1 MKIEPSLISSD
12 LLNLQHTL
20 STFDRVCDGYHLDV
34 MDGHFVP
41 NLTWGP
47 MFINAIGKATKLPLC
62 IHLMVDNPA
71 RWLGD
76 LVVRPQDT
84 VVFHTEVVTDVA
96 FQKALVE
103 RIAAMGCHAGIAL
116 NPATTVDAVIPL
128 LPIVDMILIMSV
140 EPGFSGQKFIPEV
153 TKKIEPL
160 CKLRSQLHKTWIIGM
175 DGGINHA
182 NIVPLVGLGVDSV
195 AVASAIFD
203 QPDPLVAIEQL
214 RHATR
219 PA

>member
-20 STFDRVCDGYHLDV
+20 TMFDRVCDGYHLDV

-47 MFINAIGKATKLPLC
+47 MFVNAISKATKLPLC

-76 LVVRPQDT
+76 LTVRPQDT
-84 VVFHTEVVTDVA
+84 VLFHTEVVTDMA
-96 FQKALVE
+96 LQKTLIE
-103 RIAAMGCHAGIAL
+103 GIRKKGCQVGIAL
-116 NPATTVDAVIPL
+116 NPATAVDAIIPL
-128 LPIVDMILIMSV
+128 LPILDMVLIMSV
-140 EPGFSGQKFIPEV
+140 EPGFSGQKFIPDV
-153 TKKIEPL
+153 TKKIAPL
-160 CKLRSQLHKTWIIGM
+160 RALRSQLNKSWIIGM
-175 DGGINHA
+175 DGGINQA
-182 NIVPLVGLGVDSV
+182 NIVSLAGLGVDSV

-203 QPDPLVAIEQL
+203 QPDPLRALEQL

-219 PA
+219 TT